1 MSGSKTHAAGATG
14 SALRAGLALL
24 GAALLLGSP
33 GNTSALAPATGGDA
47 ASRDPVSSTATQS
60 LLPTPTLHALSPILA
75 DVDMRDDGYNS
86 EYIFGLTKGIASSTV
101 HPAIKPICFVLTVPL
116 DLVFLPFA
124 AIGGFF

>member
-1 MSGSKTHAAGATG
+1 MSRSRTHVAGATG

-33 GNTSALAPATGGDA
+33 GDASALAPAAGEDA
-47 ASRDPVSSTATQS
+47 VSRAPVSSTATQS
-60 LLPTPTLHALSPILA
+60 LLSTPTLHALSPVLA

>member
-1 MSGSKTHAAGATG
+1 MSGSKTNAAGATG

-24 GAALLLGSP
+24 GATLLLSSP
-33 GNTSALAPATGGDA
+33 GDASALTPARGADA
-47 ASRDPVSSTATQS
+47 ASRAPVSSSATQG
-60 LLPTPTLHALSPILA
+60 LLPTPALHVLSPILA

-86 EYIFGLTKGIASSTV
+86 EYIFGLTKGIASSTL